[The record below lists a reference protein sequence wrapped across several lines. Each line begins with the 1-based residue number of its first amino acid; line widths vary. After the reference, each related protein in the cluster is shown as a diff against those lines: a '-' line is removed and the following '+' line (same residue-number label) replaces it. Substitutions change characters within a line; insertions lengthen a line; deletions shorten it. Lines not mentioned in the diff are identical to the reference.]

1 MPGKTGDSDLEAEE
15 FGMVRGFMTAA
26 HHRKASERWMMVL
39 QGFIRH
45 TTALGRATNPPS
57 CEFKTDFHCRWF
69 SPASGLRSRMT
80 EGAGPVRS
88 VTLKLSPKLSVS
100 SSTLNWYL
108 HRTSL
113 QMPVHPGP
121 PRSHVHRPRRCAQTS
136 RSKLTPAP
144 LPTPPGTASTGRPAS
159 LSRLASPSSTIAS
172 E

>member
-1 MPGKTGDSDLEAEE
+1 
-15 FGMVRGFMTAA
+15 MTAA
-26 HHRKASERWMMVL
+26 HHRKAEERWMMVL

-45 TTALGRATNPPS
+45 TTALGRANPPG
-57 CEFKTDFHCRWF
+57 CELETFAF
-69 SPASGLRSRMT
+69 SESPPLPLVWPPRLRSRMT

-88 VTLKLSPKLSVS
+88 VTLKVSTKLSVS
-100 SSTLNWYL
+100 SSTLNQYL

-121 PRSHVHRPRRCAQTS
+121 PRSHVHRPRRCDQTS

-144 LPTPPGTASTGRPAS
+144 PPTPPGTASTGPPAS
-159 LSRLASPSSTIAS
+159 PSRLASPSSTIAS

>member
-1 MPGKTGDSDLEAEE
+1 
-15 FGMVRGFMTAA
+15 MTAA
-26 HHRKASERWMMVL
+26 HHRKAEERWMMVL

-45 TTALGRATNPPS
+45 TTKLLLENLPAVNWKLELLPFSGSCPLVGLAPS
-57 CEFKTDFHCRWF
+57 L
-69 SPASGLRSRMT
+69 LRSSMT

-100 SSTLNWYL
+100 SSTINQYL

-121 PRSHVHRPRRCAQTS
+121 PQSHVRHPRRCDQTS

-144 LPTPPGTASTGRPAS
+144 PPTPPGTASTGPPAS
-159 LSRLASPSSTIAS
+159 PSRLASPSSTIAS